1 LKMETFSVAIQKR
14 DFVLTAELNLTRESD
29 AASIVEQA
37 TVLATHTDAI
47 QIPDNPNARIH
58 MTPLAASSILLKHGI
73 EAIAQLSCRD
83 RNRVALESE
92 LLSLGA
98 MGVRSLLLLRGDEL
112 SEAHR
117 PKLKQVFEFKGKDL
131 IETARALADD
141 PTVTSVPDFCIGTV
155 ATVFNPKS
163 GWQPRSLLTKVD
175 AGARFIQTQ
184 LCFDI
189 PALKRYMKHL
199 VEAQLT
205 WRCAVIVS
213 VAALPSAKSA
223 RWLRENLRGA
233 LVPNKMI
240 RRLQQ
245 ARDPEQ
251 EGVAICAELLQ
262 ELSEVPG
269 VSGAHLMTPGEA
281 ATIPAAIELARPDS
295 FRDMKSLAATP

>member
-1 LKMETFSVAIQKR
+1 METFNEALQKR
-14 DFVLTAELNLTRESD
+14 DFVLTAELNLVRESD
-29 AASIVEQA
+29 AASIVDQA

-83 RNRVALESE
+83 RNRVALENE

-98 MGVRSLLLLRGDEL
+98 MGVRNLLLLRGDDL
-112 SEAHR
+112 SKDHR
-117 PKLKQVFEFKGKDL
+117 PRFKPVFEFKGRDL
-131 IETARALADD
+131 IETARALAVD
-141 PTVTSVPDFCIGTV
+141 PSVTCVPDFCIGTV
-155 ATVFNPKS
+155 ATVFNPKA
-163 GWQPRSLLTKVD
+163 GWKPQSLLTKVD

-189 PALKRYMKHL
+189 PALKRYMNHL
-199 VEAQLT
+199 IEAQLT
-205 WRCAVIVS
+205 WRCAIIVS
-213 VAALPSAKSA
+213 VATLPSANSA
-223 RWLRENLRGA
+223 RWVRENLRGA

-251 EGVAICAELLQ
+251 EGVTICAELLQ

-269 VSGAHLMTPGEA
+269 VSGAHLVTPGEA
-281 ATIPAAIELARPDS
+281 ETIPAAIQLARPDS
-295 FRDMKSLAATP
+295 SHGI